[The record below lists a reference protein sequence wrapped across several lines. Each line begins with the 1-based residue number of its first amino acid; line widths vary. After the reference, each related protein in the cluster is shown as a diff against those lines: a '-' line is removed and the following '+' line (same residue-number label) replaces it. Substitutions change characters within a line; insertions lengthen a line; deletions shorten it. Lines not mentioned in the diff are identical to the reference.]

1 MRRPPTIDRERVD
14 LVAEAEMSRPAETGE
29 QAGTS
34 RAVLDIEG
42 MTCAMCVATVTEGL
56 TELPGVLDVSVN
68 LATAKAIVRFRQD
81 EVDLPQM
88 IAEVKDRGYGVH
100 TQRVKLDIAGMTCA
114 TCVKTIEDT
123 LSRLPGIASAQ
134 VNLATN
140 AAFVDYSESSVMPA
154 EMVRAIRQVGYGAAV
169 ADEGPGA
176 REDSSVRETRHWRR
190 LLWASGLLSLPL
202 LVAMV
207 LEMTGGGGSVTGI
220 LSNYWL
226 QLALGSV
233 VQFWPG
239 MTFYVDAY
247 YNLKHRNANMSV
259 LVALGTSAAYLF
271 SLSAVFTGGRPAH
284 GTYFETS
291 AVLITLVITGKMLEA
306 IAKGR
311 TSQAIR
317 SLLGLQPR
325 TARIARGADE
335 VDVPID
341 EVAVGDTVVVRPG
354 ERIPV
359 DGVVVDGYSA
369 VDESMLTGES
379 LPQEKREGSEVV
391 GGTINKTGSFRF
403 RTTKVGRD
411 TALQQIVRIVEEAQG
426 SKAPIQRLADVI
438 SNYFVPTVISIAIVT
453 FLLWLLLSHNLT
465 AAILAGVSVLV
476 IACPCALG
484 LATPTAVMVGS
495 GRGAEAGILFKAAGH
510 LERTGTLQAVVLD
523 KTGTITTGRP
533 AVTDVVPL
541 ADMAQAEILALAL
554 ALESRSEHPLATAIV
569 DHALSKGIAP
579 GAVEEFKALP
589 GRGVQAKVA
598 GRVYLLGNR
607 TLMTQKGVDLSGAD
621 EGIEK
626 LEGDGKTAMLLAD
639 EERLLAAIAVADT
652 VKEGSLEAIAALHEM
667 RIRVLMITGDN
678 RRTAEAIARQVGIA
692 PEDVRAE
699 VLPARKADE
708 VRRLQEQKL
717 VTAMVGDGINDAPA
731 LATADVGMAIGTGT
745 DVAIEAADVTL
756 MSGDLRGVVAAI
768 DLSRATLG
776 KIRQNLF
783 WALVYNSIGVPLAA
797 LGLLSPVIAGAAMAL
812 SSVSVTTNSTLLR
825 RIDPMR
831 RFHPAA

>member
-1 MRRPPTIDRERVD
+1 M
-14 LVAEAEMSRPAETGE
+14 
-29 QAGTS
+29 
-34 RAVLDIEG
+34 LDIEG

-56 TELPGVLDVSVN
+56 EELPGVVDVSVN
-68 LATAKAIVRFRQD
+68 LATAKAIVHFKSD
-81 EVDLPQM
+81 EVDLPRM

-100 TQRVKLDIAGMTCA
+100 TERVKLDIEGMTCA
-114 TCVKTIEDT
+114 TCVRTIEET
-123 LSRLPGIASAQ
+123 LLGLPGIASAQ

-140 AAFVDYSESSVMPA
+140 AAFVDYSESSVSPA
-154 EMVRAIRQVGYGAAV
+154 EMMRAVRGVGYGATV
-169 ADEGPGA
+169 VDDGA
-176 REDSSVRETRHWRR
+176 APKEDASVREARHWRR

-202 LVAMV
+202 LLAML
-207 LEMTGGGGSVTGI
+207 LEMSGVGGPVSRLLG
-220 LSNYWL
+220 NYWL
-226 QLALGSV
+226 QLALGSL

-271 SLSAVFTGGRPAH
+271 SLAAAFTGGRSAH

-291 AVLITLVITGKMLEA
+291 AVLITLVIIGKMLEA

-325 TARIARGADE
+325 TARIVQGPE
-335 VDVPID
+335 EIDVPID
-341 EVAVGDTVVVRPG
+341 AVTVGDIVIVRPG

-359 DGVVVDGYSA
+359 DGVVLDGYSA

-379 LPQEKREGSEVV
+379 LPQEKREGAEVA

-403 RTTKVGRD
+403 RATKVGRD
-411 TALQQIVRIVEEAQG
+411 TALQQIVRVVEEAQG

-438 SNYFVPTVISIAIVT
+438 SNYFVPTVIGIAIVT
-453 FLLWLLLSHNLT
+453 FGLWLLIAHSLP
-465 AAILAGVSVLV
+465 AALLAGVSVLV

-510 LERTGTLQAVVLD
+510 LERTGKLQAVVLD

-533 AVTDVVPL
+533 VVTDVV
-541 ADMAQAEILALAL
+541 EIGEIGRDEALGLAL
-554 ALESRSEHPLATAIV
+554 ALEARSEHPLAQAIV
-569 DHALSKGIAP
+569 DHALARGLAP
-579 GAVEEFKALP
+579 EDVTDFRALP
-589 GRGVQAKVA
+589 GRGVEAKLA
-598 GRVYLLGNR
+598 GRVYFLGNR
-607 TLMTQKGVDLSGAD
+607 MLMTQKGIDVGPAD
-621 EGIEK
+621 ERIAA
-626 LEGDGKTAMLLAD
+626 LEADGKTAMLLAD
-639 EERLLAAIAVADT
+639 GEGLLAALAVADT
-652 VKEGSLEAIAALHEM
+652 VKEGSAAAIKALHAM
-667 RIRVLMITGDN
+667 GIRVLMITGDN
-678 RRTAEAIARQVGIA
+678 RRTAEAIAREVGIG

-708 VRRLQEQKL
+708 VRRLQEAGL

-756 MSGDLRGVVAAI
+756 MAGDLRGVVAAI

-783 WALVYNSIGVPLAA
+783 WALFYNSIGVPLAA
-797 LGLLSPVIAGAAMAL
+797 LGFLSPVIAGAAMAL
-812 SSVSVTTNSTLLR
+812 SSVSVTTNSTFLR

-831 RFHPAA
+831 RFRSGA

>member
-1 MRRPPTIDRERVD
+1 M
-14 LVAEAEMSRPAETGE
+14 AEAEVADRAAADAGA
-29 QAGTS
+29 QAGS
-34 RAVLDIEG
+34 RRAVLDIEG

-56 TELPGVLDVSVN
+56 EELPGVLDVSVN
-68 LATAKAIVRFRQD
+68 LATAKAIVRFRPD
-81 EVDLPQM
+81 EVNLPRM

-100 TQRVKLDIAGMTCA
+100 TERVKLDIEGMTCA
-114 TCVKTIEDT
+114 TCVKTIEDA
-123 LSRLPGIASAQ
+123 LGRLPGVASAQ

-140 AAFVDYSESSVMPA
+140 AAFVDYSGSSVTPA
-154 EMVRAIRQVGYGAAV
+154 EIARAVRDVGYGATV
-169 ADEGPGA
+169 AEEGA
-176 REDSSVRETRHWRR
+176 TRREDGSVREARHWRR
-190 LLWASGLLSLPL
+190 LLWVSGGLSLPL
-202 LVAMV
+202 LLAMV
-207 LEMTGGGGSVTGI
+207 LEMAGVPGALPRLLG
-220 LSNYWL
+220 NYWL
-226 QLALGSV
+226 QLALGSA

-271 SLSAVFTGGRPAH
+271 SLAAAFRGGRPAY

-325 TARIARGADE
+325 TARIARGGE
-335 VDVPID
+335 ELSVPVE
-341 EVAVGDTVVVRPG
+341 EVAVGDLVLVRPG
-354 ERIPV
+354 ERVPV

-379 LPQEKREGSEVV
+379 LPQEKREGADVV
-391 GGTINKTGSFRF
+391 GGTINRTGSFRF
-403 RTTKVGRD
+403 RATKVGRD

-438 SNYFVPTVISIAIVT
+438 SNYFVPTVIGIAALT
-453 FLLWLLLSHNLT
+453 FALWLVLGHDVTGAL
-465 AAILAGVSVLV
+465 LAGVSVLV

-495 GRGAEAGILFKAAGH
+495 GRGAEAGILFKAAGN
-510 LERTGTLQAVVLD
+510 LERTGALRAVVLD
-523 KTGTITTGRP
+523 KTGTITSGRP
-533 AVTDVVPL
+533 VVTDVVEL
-541 ADMAQAEILALAL
+541 ADVAADEALAL
-554 ALESRSEHPLATAIV
+554 ALTLEERSEHPLAQAIV
-569 DHALSKGIAP
+569 EHALARGLAP
-579 GAVEEFKALP
+579 AAADEFKALP

-598 GRVYLLGNR
+598 GRGYLLGNR
-607 TLMTQKGVDLSGAD
+607 TLIAGK
-621 EGIEK
+621 GIELGAADARIAA
-626 LEGDGKTAMLLAD
+626 LEAEGKTAMLLAD

-652 VKEGSLEAIAALHEM
+652 VKEGSREAIAALQAM
-667 RIRVLMITGDN
+667 GMRVLMITGDN
-678 RRTAEAIARQVGIA
+678 RRTAEAIARQVGLS

-708 VRRLQEQKL
+708 VRRLQAAGL
-717 VTAMVGDGINDAPA
+717 LTAMVGDGINDAPA
-731 LATADVGMAIGTGT
+731 LATADVGMAIGTGA

-783 WALVYNSIGVPLAA
+783 WALVYNAIGVPLAA
-797 LGLLSPVIAGAAMAL
+797 LGFLSPIIAGGAMAL
-812 SSVSVTTNSTLLR
+812 SSVSVTTNSTLLKR
-825 RIDPMR
+825 FDPMR
-831 RFHPAA
+831 RFRPAD

>member
-1 MRRPPTIDRERVD
+1 MAEEARRLHEPEGDT
-14 LVAEAEMSRPAETGE
+14 
-29 QAGTS
+29 GTS

-56 TELPGVLDVSVN
+56 EELPGVLDVSVN
-68 LATAKAIVRFRQD
+68 LATAKAIVRFKADQ
-81 EVDLPQM
+81 VDLPRM

-100 TQRVKLDIAGMTCA
+100 TERVKLDIEGMTSA
-114 TCVKTIEDT
+114 TCVKTIEDA
-123 LSRLPGIASAQ
+123 LGRLPGIASAQ
-134 VNLATN
+134 VNFATN
-140 AAFVDYSESSVMPA
+140 AAFVDYSESSVTPA
-154 EMVRAIRQVGYGAAV
+154 EMVRAIRAVGYGAAV
-169 ADEGPGA
+169 AGEGGPK
-176 REDSSVRETRHWRR
+176 EDSSVREARHWRR

-207 LEMTGGGGSVTGI
+207 LEMAGVRGPVTGV

-226 QLALGSV
+226 QLGLGSV

-271 SLSAVFTGGRPAH
+271 SLSAVFTGGRPSH

-325 TARIARGADE
+325 TARIAHGAEE

-341 EVAVGDTVVVRPG
+341 DVSVGDTVVIRPG

-359 DGVVVDGYSA
+359 DGVVLDGYSA
-369 VDESMLTGES
+369 VDESMLTGEP

-403 RTTKVGRD
+403 RATKVGRD
-411 TALQQIVRIVEEAQG
+411 TALQKIVRIVEEAQG

-438 SNYFVPTVISIAIVT
+438 SNYFVPTVIGIAIVT
-453 FLLWLLLSHNLT
+453 FVLWFALSRDLT
-465 AAILAGVSVLV
+465 PAILAGVAVLV

-510 LERTGTLQAVVLD
+510 LERTGSLQAVVLD
-523 KTGTITTGRP
+523 KTGTITTGKP
-533 AVTDVVPL
+533 TVTDVLTL
-541 ADMAQAEILALAL
+541 ADIVEDEALGLAL

-569 DHALSKGIAP
+569 DHALARGLTPAET
-579 GAVEEFKALP
+579 GGFKALP
-589 GRGVQAKVA
+589 GRGVQATV
-598 GRVYLLGNR
+598 GSRLYLLGNR
-607 TLMTQKGVDLSGAD
+607 TLMTQKGIDLGIAD
-621 EGIEK
+621 ERIEK
-626 LEGDGKTAMLLAD
+626 LEADGKTAMLLAD
-639 EERLLAAIAVADT
+639 EERLLAAIVVADT
-652 VKEGSLEAIAALHEM
+652 VKEGSREAIAALKEM
-667 RIRVLMITGDN
+667 GIRVLMITGDN
-678 RRTAEAIARQVGIA
+678 RRTAEAIARQVGIG

-708 VRRLQEQKL
+708 VRRLQELKL

-731 LATADVGMAIGTGT
+731 LATADIGMAIGTGT

-768 DLSRATLG
+768 DLSRTTLA

-797 LGLLSPVIAGAAMAL
+797 FGLLNPVIAGAAMAL

-825 RIDPMR
+825 RVDPMR
-831 RFHPAA
+831 RFRPAA